1 MLTILLLIVGAV
13 MILVLIL
20 LAVVVVGIR
29 QEPPAE
35 QMTSQPP
42 TAITAWVRH
51 LLGVYVRRPDLPAP
65 TADDHAEP
73 CLSGWD
79 PPRWPQGPAE

>member
-1 MLTILLLIVGAV
+1 MLTILLLIAGAV
-13 MILVLIL
+13 MVLILIL

-42 TAITAWVRH
+42 TVFTAWVRH
-51 LLGVYVRRPDLPAP
+51 LLGVYVRRPDLPP
-65 TADDHAEP
+65 REDHAEP
-73 CLSGWD
+73 CLTGWD
-79 PPRWPQGPAE
+79 SPHWPQGPAE